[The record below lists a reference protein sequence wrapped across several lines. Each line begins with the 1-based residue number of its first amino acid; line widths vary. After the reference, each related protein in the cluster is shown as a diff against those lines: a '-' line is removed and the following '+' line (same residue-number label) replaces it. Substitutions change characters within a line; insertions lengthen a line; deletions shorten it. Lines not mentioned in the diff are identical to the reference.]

1 MTYVALSLAVLCS
14 LPALAAPAAPC
25 AAAAHDPI
33 TAGDLAAL
41 VPAFEPLPPDAPI
54 APAPA
59 PGARRAIRSFELRSL
74 AKSYSLELASFDDLC
89 FEWPME
95 PLNRDRLLEA
105 MRSALPYP
113 ETHIE
118 ILNTSLQPVPRGRIE
133 FRREDLGSPAAP
145 GRGPAIWRGNVVYGA
160 SGRFSIWARV
170 LVSARLPRIVAVET
184 LRPGKPIA
192 PADVRV
198 EYSESFPGAGDLAAG
213 IDQVSG
219 RIPARG
225 ITAGSE
231 VHLSQLLAAADIN
244 RGDLVEVEVRSGGTR
259 LAFAARSE
267 SQGRSGELVA
277 LRNLSSNKVFQA
289 RVDSRGKA
297 SVDAGAVPGN

>member
-1 MTYVALSLAVLCS
+1 MTYAALSLAVLYS
-14 LPALAAPAAPC
+14 LPVLAAPAAPC

-41 VPAFEPLPPDAPI
+41 VPAFGPLPPEAPI

-59 PGARRAIRSFELRSL
+59 PGARRVLRSFELRSL

-95 PLNRDRLLEA
+95 PLDRDRLLEA

-113 ETHIE
+113 ETHVE

-133 FRREDLGSPAAP
+133 FRREDLGTPAAA

-184 LRPGKPIA
+184 LRRGKPIA

-198 EYSESFPGAGDLAAG
+198 EYSESFPVPGDLAAG

-219 RIPARG
+219 RIPARS
-225 ITAGSE
+225 IAAGSE

-289 RVDSRGKA
+289 RVDGRGKA

>member
-1 MTYVALSLAVLCS
+1 MTYAALSLAVLCS

-25 AAAAHDPI
+25 AAAVHDPV

-41 VPAFEPLPPDAPI
+41 VPAFGPLPPDAPI

-59 PGARRAIRSFELRSL
+59 PGARRVLRSFELRSL
-74 AKSYSLELASFDDLC
+74 AKSYSLESASFDDLC

-95 PLNRDRLLEA
+95 PLERDRLLEA

-118 ILNTSLQPVPRGRIE
+118 ILNTSLQPVPLGRIE
-133 FRREDLGSPAAP
+133 FRREDLGTPAAA

-184 LRPGKPIA
+184 LRRGKPIA

-198 EYSESFPGAGDLAAG
+198 EYSESFPLPGDLAAG

-219 RIPARG
+219 RIPARS
-225 ITAGSE
+225 IAAGSE
-231 VHLSQLLAAADIN
+231 VHLSQLLAVTDIN

-289 RVDSRGKA
+289 RVDGRGKA
-297 SVDAGAVPGN
+297 SVDTGAVPGN

>member
-1 MTYVALSLAVLCS
+1 MTYPALSLAVLCS
-14 LPALAAPAAPC
+14 LPVLAAPADPC

-41 VPAFEPLPPDAPI
+41 LPAFGLLPPDAPI

-59 PGARRAIRSFELRSL
+59 PGARRVLRSFELRSL
-74 AKSYSLELASFDDLC
+74 ARSYSLDLASPEDLC

-95 PLNRDRLLEA
+95 PLDRDRLLEA

-133 FRREDLGSPAAP
+133 FRREDLGTPAA
-145 GRGPAIWRGNVVYGA
+145 GLRAPAIWRGNVVYGA
-160 SGRFSIWARV
+160 NGRFSIWARV

-184 LRPGKPIA
+184 LRRGKPIA

-198 EYSESFPGAGDLAAG
+198 EYSESFPVPGDLTAG

-219 RIPARG
+219 RIPART
-225 ITAGSE
+225 IAAGSE
-231 VHLSQLLAAADIN
+231 IHLSQLLAAADIN
-244 RGDLVEVEVRSGGTR
+244 RGDLVEVEVRSGSTR

-267 SQGRSGELVA
+267 SQGRSGEHIA
-277 LRNLSSNKVFQA
+277 LRNLSSNRVFQA
-289 RVDSRGKA
+289 RVDGRGKA

>member
-1 MTYVALSLAVLCS
+1 MTYAALSLAVLCS
-14 LPALAAPAAPC
+14 LPVLAAPAAPC

-41 VPAFEPLPPDAPI
+41 VPAFGPLPPDAPI

-59 PGARRAIRSFELRSL
+59 PGARRVLRSFELHSL
-74 AKSYSLELASFDDLC
+74 AKSYSLDLASFDDLC

-95 PLNRDRLLEA
+95 PLDRDRLLQA

-113 ETHIE
+113 EAHIE
-118 ILNTSLQPVPRGRIE
+118 ILNTSLQPAPRGRIE
-133 FRREDLGSPAAP
+133 FRPEDLGTPAAA
-145 GRGPAIWRGNVVYGA
+145 GRAPAIWRGNVVYGA

-170 LVSARLPRIVAVET
+170 LVSARLPRIVAIET
-184 LRPGKPIA
+184 LRRGKPIA

-198 EYSESFPGAGDLAAG
+198 EYTESFPVPGDLAAS

-219 RIPARG
+219 RMPSRTIG
-225 ITAGSE
+225 AGSE
-231 VHLSQLLAAADIN
+231 IHLGHLLAAADIN

-259 LAFAARSE
+259 LAFAA
-267 SQGRSGELVA
+267 
-277 LRNLSSNKVFQA
+277 
-289 RVDSRGKA
+289 
-297 SVDAGAVPGN
+297 